1 MISCS
6 RAVEQDDARRQRLA
20 DGFYR
25 GFMRSLAATRYL
37 ADVMRAFRRC
47 RELLSIVL
55 GIEPS
60 DDTERLYRRISGR
73 V

>member
-1 MISCS
+1 
-6 RAVEQDDARRQRLA
+6 LA

-37 ADVMRAFRRC
+37 ADGMRAFRRC